1 VLPVHDDEH
10 KGIDEMAGYVFLL
23 VDSMKVRKELW
34 NAIKANKNIVH
45 CWESRLG
52 SDQARVYSLDMS
64 VKDFSKYEAD
74 FYDDDNA
81 EVSACG
87 TSITV
92 LPIVLQTASLMIVQ
106 FIDLVMEHNG
116 TYFFKT
122 IFDNHYNKY
131 EESFEEPEVLEEVP
145 VAVQE
150 DIF

>member
-1 VLPVHDDEH
+1 
-10 KGIDEMAGYVFLL
+10 
-23 VDSMKVRKELW
+23 MKTRKELW
-34 NAIKANKNIVH
+34 EAVKKNKNIVH

-64 VKDFSKYEAD
+64 VKNFDKYEQD
-74 FYDDDNA
+74 FYEDDNA

-92 LPIVLQTASLMIVQ
+92 LPIVLQTASLMMVQ
-106 FIDLVMEHNG
+106 FIDLVMEKVG
-116 TYFFKT
+116 TYYFKT

-131 EESFEEPEVLEEVP
+131 EESFEVSEVIEEVP
-145 VAVQE
+145 AVQE

>member
-1 VLPVHDDEH
+1 
-10 KGIDEMAGYVFLL
+10 
-23 VDSMKVRKELW
+23 
-34 NAIKANKNIVH
+34 
-45 CWESRLG
+45 
-52 SDQARVYSLDMS
+52 MS

-74 FYDDDNA
+74 FYDDDTA

-106 FIDLVMEHNG
+106 FIELVMERQG

-131 EESFEEPEVLEEVP
+131 EESFEELEVLQEEVP
-145 VAVQE
+145 VTQ
-150 DIF
+150 DDLF